1 MGKYLMFVLLIIN
14 MSLDDFKFLSIL
26 GKVFNL
32 QEMVLTQSFTKL

>member
-1 MGKYLMFVLLIIN
+1 MFVLLIIN